1 MEETKYGRIIQDLRE
16 EKNMTQEE
24 LAYLSM
30 VSPEQLQKIEQGK
43 PADSV
48 VLQVI
53 ANVLGVYSEPLEKGE
68 IVKQQRTE
76 LQTIL
81 KQIEADLREIGKN
94 DTYIKE
100 FLESYGIDTNRFQVR
115 PISEIVEETYVIFD
129 TLKQEY
135 VMEDGKVREWTDI
148 HDVRAYAD
156 NLNLEASEVEE
167 HPIHEAIEESVQEPG
182 FSETIIPEQAIQQS
196 AEQEEMIRRTL

>member
-1 MEETKYGRIIQDLRE
+1 MEQTKYGNIIKDLRE

-30 VSPEQLQKIEQGK
+30 ISMEQLQKIEQGEA
-43 PADSV
+43 ADSMT
-48 VLQVI
+48 LQMM
-53 ANVLGVYSEPLEKGE
+53 ANVLGVYSKPLEKGE

-100 FLESYGIDTNRFQVR
+100 FLESYGIDTNRFQIR
-115 PISEIVEETYVIFD
+115 PTSEITEETYVIFD

-135 VMEDGKVREWTDI
+135 VMEDGKVKEWTDI
-148 HDVRAYAD
+148 YDARAYAD
-156 NLNLEASEVEE
+156 NLNMEASELEE
-167 HPIHEAIEESVQEPG
+167 HPIHEAIEEPVQQ
-182 FSETIIPEQAIQQS
+182 FVET
-196 AEQEEMIRRTL
+196 EEMIGRTL

>member
-1 MEETKYGRIIQDLRE
+1 
-16 EKNMTQEE
+16 MTQEE

-30 VSPEQLQKIEQGK
+30 ISMEQLQKIEQGEA
-43 PADSV
+43 ADSMT
-48 VLQVI
+48 LQMM
-53 ANVLGVYSEPLEKGE
+53 ANVLGVYSKPLEKGE

-100 FLESYGIDTNRFQVR
+100 FLESYGIDTNRFQIR
-115 PISEIVEETYVIFD
+115 PTSEITEETYVIFD

-135 VMEDGKVREWTDI
+135 VMEDGKVKEWTDI
-148 HDVRAYAD
+148 YDARAYAD
-156 NLNLEASEVEE
+156 NLNMEASELEE
-167 HPIHEAIEESVQEPG
+167 HPIHEAIEEPVQQ
-182 FSETIIPEQAIQQS
+182 FVET
-196 AEQEEMIRRTL
+196 EEMIGRTL